1 MLRKVFWPGTLAAV
15 LAWATSEAKAADF
28 NVNDQTSFF
37 NALQTIAGTPNQ
49 NDTINIT
56 GSFTMTGVVPSIAKG
71 AGFSLTINGNGF
83 TIDGGNQFRPFF
95 VHQGQVDINNL
106 TIANARAKGGDGGGG
121 GLGAGGGL
129 FVDQFGQVSLLNVNF
144 LNTSAV
150 GGNGGALLFGGGG
163 LGGNGGGSG
172 AAGGG
177 GGGGGL
183 YGNGGSG
190 IAPASGGGGGGGE
203 IANGGNGGSGGAA
216 GGGGGGGR
224 FGNGGDGAAN
234 GGGGGGGG
242 LTANGGNASGA
253 TGGAGGGLEG
263 GNGGDNGT
271 NDGFDGATFGG
282 GGGGGSLG
290 NGGNGG
296 KYGGGGGGG
305 GGGNGGNGGYFGGG
319 GGGGN
324 GGANGLNGGDFGGG
338 GGAGVIAGGSGG
350 FGGGGGGG
358 GANGGNGGFGGGGGG
373 GVNAGGTGGQFA
385 GNGGTTGGGGGAAL
399 GGAIFVRQ
407 GGVLVIRGGTITGG
421 SVTAGLG
428 AGNGQN
434 GQALASGIFLHNVNL
449 VYDTP
454 GTATM
459 NDDIAGIGSA
469 QVTVNGGKLLMNGTG
484 TVPFVV
490 NPNGTLG
497 GTGTVG
503 NTTVTGTI
511 APGNSIGTINVA
523 GNFVQNGGVYE
534 VELNAAGQS
543 DLINVTGTA
552 TINGGTV
559 NVLAAPG
566 TYSVGQQYTIL
577 TAAGGVT
584 GNYSGVTDNLALF
597 NFLVFTDSNNV
608 FLRLV
613 TSFQDVAGTL
623 NQREVARAF
632 DSTGTTASGDL
643 ATVINAFQP
652 LSAAQARS
660 AFDQMS
666 GEIHGSI
673 ASVTLEKES
682 LFLRTVARR
691 LRAPIDTTGAQ
702 MPVLAQ
708 NTSAPANNNS
718 SIQQVAY
725 RTQSP
730 DDENLFLLYPAQQTS
745 TEAWFTQYGLTADA
759 QGDGN
764 AQRIGYNIGGL
775 AVGFDRWLGQNTII
789 GLVGGYSYFNVNT
802 NILQD
807 RANVSSYNLAVYG
820 RQYLGNGWIT
830 GIGSYSYD
838 DYNTR
843 RQIAFGTINRTAHS
857 QAFGHEGSTY
867 WEAGYSFN
875 LPRLSIQPIAGM
887 QYIHVWRSDFAESGA
902 DSINLLV
909 APADV
914 DSLRTLLG
922 GRIIYPIQT
931 QSGLQVVPE
940 FRSFWMHEYLNDNR
954 LVNAQFAGIL
964 NNPIATRGINL
975 GEDFAMLGL
984 GLSAQVTRRI
994 SFGVH
999 YDAYLSNAQSAHAGI
1014 GQLMVQW

>member
-1 MLRKVFWPGTLAAV
+1 MAAV
-15 LAWATSEAKAADF
+15 AVVAALATAATPVLPAVAA
-28 NVNDQTSFF
+28 
-37 NALQTIAGTPNQ
+37 
-49 NDTINIT
+49 
-56 GSFTMTGVVPSIAKG
+56 
-71 AGFSLTINGNGF
+71 
-83 TIDGGNQFRPFF
+83 
-95 VHQGQVDINNL
+95 
-106 TIANARAKGGDGGGG
+106 
-121 GLGAGGGL
+121 
-129 FVDQFGQVSLLNVNF
+129 
-144 LNTSAV
+144 
-150 GGNGGALLFGGGG
+150 
-163 LGGNGGGSG
+163 
-172 AAGGG
+172 AAGG
-177 GGGGGL
+177 L
-183 YGNGGSG
+183 NVDGSPG
-190 IAPASGGGGGGGE
+190 VG
-203 IANGGNGGSGGAA
+203 AN
-216 GGGGGGGR
+216 
-224 FGNGGDGAAN
+224 
-234 GGGGGGGG
+234 
-242 LTANGGNASGA
+242 
-253 TGGAGGGLEG
+253 GGAGGGAEG
-263 GNGGDNGT
+263 GNGGDIIGPGSNG
-271 NDGFDGATFGG
+271 NTFGG
-282 GGGGGSLG
+282 GGGGGYLAR
-290 NGGNGG
+290 GGNGG
-296 KYGGGGGGG
+296 QYGGGGGSGADLNG
-305 GGGNGGNGGYFGGG
+305 PGGNGGYFGGG
-319 GGGGN
+319 GGTDEGTGG
-324 GGANGLNGGDFGGG
+324 NGGDFGGG
-338 GGAGVIAGGSGG
+338 GGSD
-350 FGGGGGGG
+350 FRR
-358 GANGGNGGFGGGGGG
+358 GGNGGFGGGGGG
-373 GVNAGGTGGQFA
+373 GGALSGDGGNGGFGGGGGAGAASSGTGGQFA
-385 GNGGTTGGGGGAAL
+385 GTGGTTGGGGGAAL

-428 AGNGQN
+428 FGNGQN

-454 GTATM
+454 GTATV

-484 TVPFVV
+484 SVPFVV
-490 NPNGTLG
+490 NANGTLG

-511 APGNSIGTINVA
+511 APGNAFGAINVA

-534 VELNAAGQS
+534 VELNSAGQS

-584 GNYSGVTDNLALF
+584 GNYSGVTDNLVLF

-623 NQREVARAF
+623 NQREVARAS
-632 DSTGTTASGDL
+632 DSTGATASGDL

-708 NTSAPANNNS
+708 NTAASANNNG

-745 TEAWFTQYGLTADA
+745 TEAWIGRYGLRADA

-764 AQRIGYNIGGL
+764 AHGITYEIDGLVFGFERWFTNNLLVGL
-775 AVGFDRWLGQNTII
+775 AVG
-789 GLVGGYSYFNVNT
+789 YSNFVLNANAFT
-802 NILQD
+802 D
-807 RANVSSYNLAVYG
+807 RANVNSYNLAVYG

-857 QAFGHEGSTY
+857 QAFGHEGSTF

-875 LPRLSIQPIAGM
+875 LPRVSIQPIAGM

-914 DSLRTLLG
+914 DSLRSLLG

-940 FRSFWMHEYLNDNR
+940 FRGFWMHEYLNDNR